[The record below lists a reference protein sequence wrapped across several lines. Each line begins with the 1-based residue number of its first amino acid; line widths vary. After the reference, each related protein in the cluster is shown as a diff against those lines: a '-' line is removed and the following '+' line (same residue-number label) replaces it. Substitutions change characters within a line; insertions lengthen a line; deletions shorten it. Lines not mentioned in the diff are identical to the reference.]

1 MQDKIFLDTNI
12 IIYCYSN
19 SEIEKQIICRELFEK
34 YNELNISKQVINEIT
49 NILFK
54 KFKLS
59 SSDIK
64 NTIEQISNIVFT
76 CDFDFNTQKKAIEL
90 KDRYN
95 LQYYDALILA
105 TALENSCN
113 IIFSEDMQHN
123 QVIENKLT
131 IINPFIKEDNPDGYK
146 GE

>member
-19 SEIEKQIICRELFEK
+19 SEIEKQIISRKLFEN
-34 YNELNISKQVINEIT
+34 YSELNISKQVINEIT

-59 SSDIK
+59 SFDIK

-76 CDFDFNTQKKAIEL
+76 CDFDFNTQIKAIEI
-90 KDRYN
+90 KDKYN
-95 LQYYDALILA
+95 LQYYDALIIA
-105 TALENSCN
+105 TALENNCN

-131 IINPFIKEDNPDGYK
+131 IINPFIKENNAN
-146 GE
+146 

>member
-1 MQDKIFLDTNI
+1 MKDKIFLDTNI

-19 SEIEKQIICRELFEK
+19 SEKEKQTISRKLFER
-34 YNELNISKQVINEIT
+34 YSELNISKQVINEMT

-59 SSDIK
+59 SFDIK

-76 CDFDFNTQKKAIEL
+76 CDFNFDTQIKAIEL
-90 KDRYN
+90 KDKYN
-95 LQYYDALILA
+95 LQYYDALIIA
-105 TALENSCN
+105 TALENYCN

-123 QVIENKLT
+123 QIIENQLT
-131 IINPFIKEDNPDGYK
+131 IINPFIKENNAK
-146 GE
+146 

>member
-1 MQDKIFLDTNI
+1 MKDKIFLDTNI

-19 SEIEKQIICRELFEK
+19 SEKEKQTISRKLFER
-34 YNELNISKQVINEIT
+34 YSELNISKQVINEMT

-59 SSDIK
+59 SFDIK

-76 CDFDFNTQKKAIEL
+76 CDFNFDTQIKAIEL
-90 KDRYN
+90 KDKYN
-95 LQYYDALILA
+95 LQYYDALIIA
-105 TALENSCN
+105 TALENNCN

-123 QVIENKLT
+123 QTVENKLT
-131 IINPFIKEDNPDGYK
+131 IINPFIKENNVQ
-146 GE
+146 

>member
-64 NTIEQISNIVFT
+64 NTIEQI
-76 CDFDFNTQKKAIEL
+76 
-90 KDRYN
+90 
-95 LQYYDALILA
+95 
-105 TALENSCN
+105 CN
-113 IIFSEDMQHN
+113 IT
-123 QVIENKLT
+123 KL
-131 IINPFIKEDNPDGYK
+131 
-146 GE
+146 

>member
-1 MQDKIFLDTNI
+1 MKDKIFLDTNI

-19 SEIEKQIICRELFEK
+19 SEIDKQNICRKLFEK
-34 YNELNISKQVINEIT
+34 YSELNISKQVINEMT

-59 SSDIK
+59 SFDIK

-76 CDFDFNTQKKAIEL
+76 CDFNFDTQIKAIEL
-90 KDRYN
+90 KDNYN
-95 LQYYDALILA
+95 LQYYDALIIA
-105 TALENSCN
+105 TALENNCN

-123 QVIENKLT
+123 QIIENKLT
-131 IINPFIKEDNPDGYK
+131 IINPFIKENKCKIKTYY
-146 GE
+146 

>member
-1 MQDKIFLDTNI
+1 MKDKIFLDTNI

-19 SEIEKQIICRELFEK
+19 SEIEKQTICRKLFE
-34 YNELNISKQVINEIT
+34 NHSELNISKQVINEMT

-59 SSDIK
+59 SFDIK

-76 CDFDFNTQKKAIEL
+76 CDFNFDTQIKAIEL
-90 KDRYN
+90 KDKYN
-95 LQYYDALILA
+95 LQYYDALIIA
-105 TALENSCN
+105 TALENHCN

-123 QVIENKLT
+123 QIIENQLT
-131 IINPFIKEDNPDGYK
+131 IINPFIKENNAK
-146 GE
+146 

>member
-1 MQDKIFLDTNI
+1 MKDKIFLDTNI

-19 SEIEKQIICRELFEK
+19 SEIEKQTICRELFE
-34 YNELNISKQVINEIT
+34 NHEELNISKQVINEIT

-59 SSDIK
+59 SSEIK

-76 CDFDFNTQKKAIEL
+76 CDFNFDTQIKAIEL
-90 KDRYN
+90 KDKYN
-95 LQYYDALILA
+95 LQYYDALIIA
-105 TALENSCN
+105 TALENHCN

-131 IINPFIKEDNPDGYK
+131 IINPFIKETNAK
-146 GE
+146 

>member
-1 MQDKIFLDTNI
+1 MKDKIFIDTNI

-19 SEIEKQIICRELFEK
+19 SEMEKRIICQKLFET
-34 YNELNISKQVINEIT
+34 YSELNISKQVINEMT

-59 SSDIK
+59 SFDIK

-76 CDFDFNTQKKAIEL
+76 CDFNFDTQIKAIEL
-90 KDRYN
+90 KDKYN
-95 LQYYDALILA
+95 LQYYDALIIA
-105 TALENSCN
+105 TALENNCN

-123 QVIENKLT
+123 QIIENKLT
-131 IINPFIKEDNPDGYK
+131 IINPFIKENKCKIKIYY
-146 GE
+146 

>member
-1 MQDKIFLDTNI
+1 MKDKIFLDTNI

-19 SEIEKQIICRELFEK
+19 SEMEKRIICQKLFET
-34 YNELNISKQVINEIT
+34 YSELNISKQVINEMT

-59 SSDIK
+59 SFDIK

-76 CDFDFNTQKKAIEL
+76 CDFNFDTQIKAIEL
-90 KDRYN
+90 KDKYN
-95 LQYYDALILA
+95 LQYYDALIIA
-105 TALENSCN
+105 TALENHCN

-123 QVIENKLT
+123 QIIENQLT
-131 IINPFIKEDNPDGYK
+131 IINPFIKENNAK
-146 GE
+146 

>member
-1 MQDKIFLDTNI
+1 MKDKIFIDTNI

-19 SEIEKQIICRELFEK
+19 SEMEKRIICQKLFET
-34 YNELNISKQVINEIT
+34 YSELNISKQVINEMT

-59 SSDIK
+59 SFDIK

-76 CDFDFNTQKKAIEL
+76 CDFNFDTQIKAIEL
-90 KDRYN
+90 KDKYN
-95 LQYYDALILA
+95 LQYYDALIIA
-105 TALENSCN
+105 TALENHCN

-123 QVIENKLT
+123 QIIENQLT
-131 IINPFIKEDNPDGYK
+131 IINPFIKENNAK
-146 GE
+146 

>member
-59 SSDIK
+59 SFDIK
-64 NTIEQISNIVFT
+64 NTVEQISNIAFT
-76 CDFDFNTQKKAIEL
+76 CDFNFDTQKKAIEL
-90 KDRYN
+90 KDKYN
-95 LQYYDALILA
+95 LQYYDALIIA
-105 TALENSCN
+105 TALENHCN

-123 QVIENKLT
+123 QIIENQLT
-131 IINPFIKEDNPDGYK
+131 IINPFIKENNAK
-146 GE
+146 

>member
-1 MQDKIFLDTNI
+1 MKDKIFIDTNI

-19 SEIEKQIICRELFEK
+19 SEMEKRIICQKLFET
-34 YNELNISKQVINEIT
+34 YSELNISKQVINEMT

-59 SSDIK
+59 SFDIK

-76 CDFDFNTQKKAIEL
+76 CDFNFDTQIKAIEL
-90 KDRYN
+90 KDKYN
-95 LQYYDALILA
+95 LQYYDALIIA
-105 TALENSCN
+105 TALENNCN

-123 QVIENKLT
+123 QIIENKLT
-131 IINPFIKEDNPDGYK
+131 IINPFIKENNAK
-146 GE
+146 

>member
-1 MQDKIFLDTNI
+1 MKDKIFIDTNI

-19 SEIEKQIICRELFEK
+19 SEMEKRIICQKLFET
-34 YNELNISKQVINEIT
+34 YSELNISKQVINEMT

-59 SSDIK
+59 SFDIK

-76 CDFDFNTQKKAIEL
+76 CDFNFDTQIKAIEL
-90 KDRYN
+90 KDKYN
-95 LQYYDALILA
+95 LQYYDALIIA
-105 TALENSCN
+105 TALENHCN

-123 QVIENKLT
+123 QIIENKLT
-131 IINPFIKEDNPDGYK
+131 IINPFIKENNAK
-146 GE
+146 